1 MVVVGRVRKGAYFD
15 SVTLMNVGRE
25 VASREGV
32 LDAAVIMGTEEN
44 RAILA
49 ASDLLAPE
57 FDAASSTDLLIAVR
71 AESDDLAAA
80 ALVAVDELL
89 DRARMPAST
98 GEEFQPASLE
108 GALSALPGANLVL
121 ISVAGRYA
129 GGLARRALAED
140 LNVMLFSDNVPVE
153 TEIGLKAL
161 AREKGLLVMGPDC
174 GTAIL
179 NGVPLAFANAVSR
192 GDVGIVAASGTGLQ
206 EVSSIVS
213 NRGAGVSQAIGT
225 GGRDV
230 SSDVGGIT
238 FLDALGALAADPA
251 TRVLVLVSKP
261 PDAGVL
267 EAIREAAAG
276 IGKPVVSVFLGAA
289 ANEAAPGAE
298 VVGVAD
304 RTASSAA
311 APGTVAAAPRWEAR
325 TLEEAALAAVA
336 LSHGRDP
343 DGIRIL
349 LASEERDQIEI
360 ARSEAAKRVAGQ
372 RYLRGLMSGGTFTA
386 EAQVVLAGMIDG
398 IHSNAPTAGSRRLED
413 ALKPLANTIVD
424 LGADQFTVGRP
435 HPMIDYSLRKK
446 RIEDEAANPEVAVIL
461 LDVVLGYGSN
471 PDPAAEL
478 TDVVRE
484 ASERVTVVCS
494 VTGTD
499 RDPQNR
505 SRVVA
510 ALEDASAIV
519 EPSNAAA
526 SRLAGL
532 IVRELERDPLSGR
545 RPSAGE
551 PRETP

>member
-1 MVVVGRVRKGAYFD
+1 MVVVGRVRTGAYFD

-32 LDAAVIMGTEEN
+32 VDAAVIMGTEEN

-57 FDAASSTDLLIAVR
+57 FDAASATDLLIAVR

-98 GEEFQPASLE
+98 DEEFQPASLE
-108 GALSALPGANLVL
+108 GALKALPAANLVL
-121 ISVAGRYA
+121 ISVAGRFA
-129 GGLARRALAED
+129 GDLARRALAED

-192 GDVGIVAASGTGLQ
+192 GNVGIVAASGTGLQ

-213 NRGAGVSQAIGT
+213 NRGAGISQAIGT

-261 PDAGVL
+261 PDPGVL

-276 IGKPVVSVFLGAA
+276 VGKPVVSVFLGAA
-289 ANEAAPGAE
+289 AKEAAD
-298 VVGVAD
+298 VAD
-304 RTASSAA
+304 GTASSAA
-311 APGTVAAAPRWEAR
+311 APGTVAAAPRWEAT

-343 DGIRIL
+343 DGIGIL
-349 LASEERDQIEI
+349 LASVERDQIEI
-360 ARSEAAKRVAGQ
+360 ARGEAAKRVAGQ
-372 RYLRGLMSGGTFTA
+372 RYVRGLMSGGTFTA
-386 EAQVVLAGMIDG
+386 EAQVVLARMIDG

-446 RIEDEAANPEVAVIL
+446 RILHEADDPEVAVIL

-471 PDPAAEL
+471 PDPATEL

-484 ASERVTVVCS
+484 ASERVTIVCS

-510 ALEDASAIV
+510 ALEAAGAIV

-532 IVRELERDPLSGR
+532 IVRELERDRRSGR

-551 PRETP
+551 PRENR